1 MKRYNANMFQNL
13 NKKYYDAP
21 LSSGFVS
28 LYIGKTIVML
38 ASAFLGIFLPIFL
51 YELFNQSLSLV
62 AIYYGVGYLSYG
74 LVVSLGG
81 KFISKFGFRKALQV
95 SVFFGAL
102 IYVSFY
108 FMDQSNL
115 LFLIPI
121 SLLALTLHRLF
132 YWLPFHVD
140 FAKFTNKKN
149 RARQVS
155 VFRATRLILSIFAP
169 LAAGFLII
177 KFGFDVLFIIAIVL
191 FIISGIPYLTIP
203 HTKEKFSWS
212 LKRTY
217 QELFSKN
224 KRKIIIA
231 YVADGSENVVGL
243 VIWPIFIYQL
253 LNGDYFQVGAI
264 STFIIAMTVVL
275 QLALGKHIDLKK
287 SQGKI
292 LKWGSVF
299 YSLGWLIKIFIV
311 TAFQIFL
318 AGAYHSIAR
327 IFLRTPFEL
336 LTYEIAADQGHYV
349 DEFTVL
355 HEMAMNF
362 GKVMTILLVI
372 MMSPYF
378 SIQWIFL
385 VAAVATLVFNLLN
398 VERREKKLIYS

>member
-1 MKRYNANMFQNL
+1 
-13 NKKYYDAP
+13 
-21 LSSGFVS
+21 
-28 LYIGKTIVML
+28 
-38 ASAFLGIFLPIFL
+38 
-51 YELFNQSLSLV
+51 
-62 AIYYGVGYLSYG
+62 
-74 LVVSLGG
+74 
-81 KFISKFGFRKALQV
+81 
-95 SVFFGAL
+95 
-102 IYVSFY
+102 
-108 FMDQSNL
+108 
-115 LFLIPI
+115 
-121 SLLALTLHRLF
+121 
-132 YWLPFHVD
+132 
-140 FAKFTNKKN
+140 
-149 RARQVS
+149 